1 MRDLLF
7 SLKADLTS
15 RRMLPLLAIAGLAL
29 IGALGFVVLGA
40 KSSAP
45 TTSTTAPAATPQVAA
60 LPGPTVSSAPANP
73 NAAASETTV
82 GATYQHHGKMRNPF
96 APVPGTSSP
105 KSASSSNG
113 GGGSGAS
120 STSSSSG
127 GGGAP
132 SSGGSPSSSGGSGA
146 GAGAGSPSGGG
157 SPQPS
162 GEGGSGTPAS
172 IALYH
177 VDVSLQRLSEEGK
190 PVGKPQSFHDVIE
203 LQPLPS
209 KHKPLVAPE
218 GVTGNGTGLVFV
230 LIGEEIIHGKATCIP
245 SPANCQAIDL
255 KLGVPEELQ
264 DLEEDGTV
272 VAYKLTVTKIEK
284 VSGSASAASAHPSAA
299 GSALLLRRHLSI
311 PSSAAFDGRL
321 GTIIG
326 DNGAASAHAAKRSRH
341 SQK

>member
-1 MRDLLF
+1 MSGLLS

-29 IGALGFVVLGA
+29 LGALAFVALGS

-45 TTSTTAPAATPQVAA
+45 TTSTTAPAPTEHVAA
-60 LPGPTVSSAPANP
+60 LPGPTVSAAPANP

-82 GATYQHHGKMRNPF
+82 GATYQHRGKMRNPF

-120 STSSSSG
+120 GTSSSSG

-132 SSGGSPSSSGGSGA
+132 STGGSPPSSGGSGA
-146 GAGAGSPSGGG
+146 GSGSSGSPR
-157 SPQPS
+157 PS
-162 GEGGSGTPAS
+162 GEGSSGTPAS

-209 KHKPLVAPE
+209 KRKPLVAPE
-218 GVTGNGTGLVFV
+218 GVTGNGTGLAFV

-245 SPANCQAIDL
+245 SPANCQVIDL

-272 VAYKLTVTKIEK
+272 VSYKLTVTKIEK

-299 GSALLLRRHLSI
+299 GSALLVRRHLSI
-311 PSSAAFDGRL
+311 PSSAAFDGKL
-321 GTIIG
+321 GTIVG
-326 DNGAASAHAAKRSRH
+326 NSGPASAHAAKRSRH
-341 SQK
+341 TQK

>member
-1 MRDLLF
+1 MSELLS

-29 IGALGFVVLGA
+29 LGALGFVVLGS

-45 TTSTTAPAATPQVAA
+45 TTGTVAPVATQHVAA
-60 LPGPTVSSAPANP
+60 LPGPSVASAPANP

-82 GATYQHHGKMRNPF
+82 GAGYQHHGKMRNPF
-96 APVPGTSSP
+96 APVPGMSSPTTTTSS
-105 KSASSSNG
+105 G
-113 GGGSGAS
+113 GGSGSGAS
-120 STSSSSG
+120 SSSQSG
-127 GGGAP
+127 GAGSGSGGTG
-132 SSGGSPSSSGGSGA
+132 SGSGGGSPSASGGSGS
-146 GAGAGSPSGGG
+146 GSGGS

-162 GEGGSGTPAS
+162 GEASPRPPAP

-209 KHKPLVAPE
+209 KQKALVAPE
-218 GVTGNGTGLVFV
+218 GVTGNGTGLAFLLV
-230 LIGEEIIHGKATCIP
+230 GEEIIHGKATCIP

-264 DLEEDGTV
+264 VLEAEGTV

-284 VSGSASAASAHPSAA
+284 VSGSASAAAVHPSAA
-299 GSALLLRRHLSI
+299 GSALLVRRHLSI
-311 PSSAAFDGRL
+311 PSSAAFDGKL
-321 GTIIG
+321 GTIVG
-326 DNGAASAHAAKRSRH
+326 GSGAAGAHAAQRSRH
-341 SQK
+341 AQK